1 MIQQND
7 VGQEQQHQLKK
18 KSANELTA
26 SKEQFQQWRNDWVG
40 LLATERLRVLQG
52 KHKFP
57 ATNEEDE
64 RRQLEDGGRLRLQ
77 DTDQGGEDNSLKL
90 VSLH

>member
-7 VGQEQQHQLKK
+7 VGQEQQQQLKK

-57 ATNEEDE
+57 ATNEEEVE
-64 RRQLEDGGRLRLQ
+64 RIPLEDDEMGVDCDCKTQTKEERIIR
-77 DTDQGGEDNSLKL
+77 
-90 VSLH
+90 